1 MTDGLLIGLLL
12 PFAGTTAG
20 AACVFLLRKSMPT
33 IVQKALLGFASGVM
47 VAASVWSLLIPSI
60 ELCSDEGT
68 KAVIPATIGF
78 LAGIGFPSSSR
89 PHHSSPASR
98 QQKAGRTTQQ
108 IVSYQYA
115 HTSCYIT

>member
-78 LAGIGFPSSSR
+78 LAVKIFS
-89 PHHSSPASR
+89 
-98 QQKAGRTTQQ
+98 
-108 IVSYQYA
+108 
-115 HTSCYIT
+115 HTLEVFRNDN